1 MQETAYPKVLIGCP
15 TSWRHQH
22 SIKQFAARLKE
33 LSYPNF
39 KVLFVDETPTGEHAD
54 YLKEQGYSVIKNYPQ
69 SKDKIGRIVENRNV
83 LIKKFI
89 EGDATFLLFL
99 DSDVIPPKDVIERLT
114 RHNTD
119 ITAGVYA
126 ANQLINN
133 KQKIAPVLR
142 GLTEYKDYSKV
153 IELEDIK
160 DGRFFEI
167 FGCGFGCCLI
177 KRAVLEKVSLR
188 YNLHLNSSEDFIFCY
203 DARTKYGFRSFV
215 DTSVKCV
222 HVAGSGTY
230 NLTAKKKGL

>member
-1 MQETAYPKVLIGCP
+1 MQETTHPKVLIGCP
-15 TSWRHQH
+15 TSWRHWP
-22 SIKQFAARLKE
+22 SIKQFVARLKE

-39 KVLFVDETPTGEHAD
+39 KVLFADETPTEEYAD
-54 YLKEQGYSVIKNYPQ
+54 YLREHGYAVIKNYPK
-69 SKDKIGRIVENRNV
+69 SKDKIGRIIENRNA

-89 EGDATFLLFL
+89 EDDAAFLLFL
-99 DSDVIPPKDVIERLT
+99 DSDVIPPKDIIERLAQ
-114 RHNTD
+114 HNTD

-142 GLTEYKDYSKV
+142 GLTEYKEYSKV
-153 IELEDIK
+153 IELEEIK
-160 DGRFFEI
+160 GEKFFEI

-203 DARTKYGFRSFV
+203 DARTKHGFKTFV
-215 DTSVKCV
+215 DTSVKCT
-222 HVAGSGTY
+222 HMAGSGIY
-230 NLTAKKKGL
+230 KLD